1 MRCFDNNITN
11 LFSNEHIM
19 LLYEDRNKRN
29 NFIINMI
36 NEGLK
41 NGCFCI
47 YASVDIDNS
56 KCISLIDSLSSRII
70 NYEENIQ
77 NENLKFINSKPY
89 LESALKGDL
98 IVFEKWKSEL
108 EYILYKRLSEGKK
121 DKILIIGDVACT
133 LYETR
138 NFKECINLEKW
149 WQEVHS
155 DWNRNNKDITVLCPH
170 PSYIL
175 KEESEQ
181 NIKNKIANSHNATID
196 IENEYSLQ
204 YFNNL
209 FAKNNNLDDLVNYQ
223 QTIKKT
229 MKEIK
234 YNFMEEHKN
243 IINTFYSIYSKQL
256 DEIIDD
262 NFNNPKTMEEYFNT
276 YSEINRNL
284 MDNQTNNTSIIND
297 IMDKN
302 MDTFFK
308 SIEVT
313 HKFYCDVVQ
322 SYRNDIMKIKK
333 VPEKEFQL

>member
-1 MRCFDNNITN
+1 MRNFDNNSTN
-11 LFSNEHIM
+11 LLYNEHIM

-29 NFIINMI
+29 NFIIDII

-41 NGCFCI
+41 NGCLCI
-47 YASVDIDNS
+47 YASLGIDNS
-56 KCISLIDSLSSRII
+56 KSISMIDSLSSGII

-89 LESALKGDL
+89 YESVLKGDL
-98 IVFEKWKSEL
+98 TVFEKWKSEL

-121 DKILIIGDVACT
+121 DKILIVGDVACT

-138 NFKECINLEKW
+138 NFKECIDLEKW

-155 DWNRNNKDITVLCPH
+155 DWKRNNKDITVVCPH
-170 PSYIL
+170 PNYVF

-181 NIKNKIANSHNATID
+181 NIKNKIVNSHNTTID
-196 IENEYSLQ
+196 IENASSLQ
-204 YFNNL
+204 YFYNL
-209 FAKNNNLDDLVNYQ
+209 ITKNSNFDDLDNYQ

-243 IINTFYSIYSKQL
+243 IINTYYSIYSKQL

-262 NFNNPKTMEEYFNT
+262 NFNNLKTMEEYSNT
-276 YSEINRNL
+276 YNEKNRNL
-284 MDNQTNNTSIIND
+284 MDNQTNITRIIND

-302 MDTFFK
+302 MDTFLK
-308 SIEVT
+308 SIEVA

-322 SYRNDIMKIKK
+322 SYCNYIMMIKK
-333 VPEKEFQL
+333 LPEK